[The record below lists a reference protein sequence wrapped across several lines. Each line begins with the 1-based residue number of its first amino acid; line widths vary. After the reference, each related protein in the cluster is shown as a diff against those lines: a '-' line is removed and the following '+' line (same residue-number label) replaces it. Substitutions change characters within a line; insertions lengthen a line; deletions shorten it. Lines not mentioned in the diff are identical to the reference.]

1 MPTNSFPSSALQGIP
16 ERGSTSRTLS
26 HTRVSF
32 LIAPIHPWR
41 DILLVEL
48 GALGYD
54 SFEETTGGLEAY
66 VPTADFDAVAVSKL
80 MTLRDPHVSV
90 SWSHAEMPDRNWNAE
105 WERSFVPVEVDGLV
119 RVRAEHHE
127 PDPSFKY
134 ELVITPRMAF
144 GTGHHATTRMM
155 ARATLGLDLAGKAVC
170 DLGCGTAVLAMLA
183 ERMGAG
189 SVVAIDIDEVA
200 VSNAKENLLRN
211 GCPMTTVEKGDAK
224 TLMGHGY
231 DAILANIERN
241 TLIEA
246 MPLMADALR
255 PGGALLLSGFV
266 VKDRGYLEAA
276 ANDQGLIMVERLEE
290 GEWSLLGC
298 RKPIEEDPE

>member
-1 MPTNSFPSSALQGIP
+1 
-16 ERGSTSRTLS
+16 
-26 HTRVSF
+26 
-32 LIAPIHPWR
+32 
-41 DILLVEL
+41 
-48 GALGYD
+48 
-54 SFEETTGGLEAY
+54 
-66 VPTADFDAVAVSKL
+66 
-80 MTLRDPHVSV
+80 
-90 SWSHAEMPDRNWNAE
+90 
-105 WERSFVPVEVDGLV
+105 
-119 RVRAEHHE
+119 
-127 PDPSFKY
+127 
-134 ELVITPRMAF
+134 
-144 GTGHHATTRMM
+144 MM